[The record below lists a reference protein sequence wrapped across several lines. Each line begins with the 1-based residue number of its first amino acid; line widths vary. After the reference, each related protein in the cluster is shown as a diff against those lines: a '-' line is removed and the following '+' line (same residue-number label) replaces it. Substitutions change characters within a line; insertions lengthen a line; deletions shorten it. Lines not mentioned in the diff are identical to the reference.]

1 MQKSVKN
8 ITKRVKKPRERGKKR
23 YKKTCKNSQKAGKNI
38 IKRVKKP
45 RKNDKKRYKS
55 LQKQQKS
62 GEKYII
68 INKTKKYLQMNTEC
82 GIIHIEA
89 VFDRTY
95 GGVAQLGERLL
106 RM

>member
-1 MQKSVKN
+1 
-8 ITKRVKKPRERGKKR
+8 
-23 YKKTCKNSQKAGKNI
+23 
-38 IKRVKKP
+38 
-45 RKNDKKRYKS
+45 
-55 LQKQQKS
+55 
-62 GEKYII
+62 
-68 INKTKKYLQMNTEC
+68 MNTEC